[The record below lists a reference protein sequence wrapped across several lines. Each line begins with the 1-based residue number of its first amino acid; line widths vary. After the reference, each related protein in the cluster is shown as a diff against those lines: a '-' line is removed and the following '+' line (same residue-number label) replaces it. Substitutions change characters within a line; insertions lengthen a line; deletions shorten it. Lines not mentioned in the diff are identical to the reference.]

1 MAENQFVSTVE
12 ALFKGMDQFVTTKT
26 VVGDAVKVDDAIIL
40 PLVDVTCGMAA
51 GSFADNAKHNGG
63 GGMSAKMSPSAVL
76 VIQNGVTKLVNIKQ
90 QDAVTKVLDMVP
102 DFVNK
107 FAGGKKE
114 EVSEKAM
121 ETAQEIAD
129 AAGGGG
135 RLRLFRAFRNGLG
148 RSQEPCR
155 DPENGAGRAGDRR
168 DAGLLRT
175 YSVVVP

>member
-76 VIQNGVTKLVNIKQ
+76 VIQNGVTKQ

-107 FAGGKKE
+107 FVGGKQE
-114 EVSEKAM
+114 ETVSEKAM
-121 ETAQEIAD
+121 ETAQEIAV
-129 AAGGGG
+129 ASEEA
-135 RLRLFRAFRNGLG
+135 
-148 RSQEPCR
+148 EKHT
-155 DPENGAGRAGDRR
+155 EEK
-168 DAGLLRT
+168 T
-175 YSVVVP
+175 E

>member
-1 MAENQFVSTVE
+1 MAENQFPSTVD
-12 ALFKGMDQFVTTKT
+12 ALFKGMDHFITSKT
-26 VVGDAVKVDDAIIL
+26 VVGEPVKVDENTTII

-107 FAGGKKE
+107 FVGGKQE

-121 ETAQEIAD
+121 ETAQEIA
-129 AAGGGG
+129 AAGEE
-135 RLRLFRAFRNGLG
+135 AEEK
-148 RSQEPCR
+148 SE
-155 DPENGAGRAGDRR
+155 
-168 DAGLLRT
+168 
-175 YSVVVP
+175 